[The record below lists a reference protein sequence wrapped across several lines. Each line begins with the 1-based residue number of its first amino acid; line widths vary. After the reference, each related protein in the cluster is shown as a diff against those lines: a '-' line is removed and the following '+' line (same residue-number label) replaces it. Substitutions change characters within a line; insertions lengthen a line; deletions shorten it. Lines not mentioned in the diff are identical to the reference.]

1 MKRIKTPTS
10 LKLLIFNFHMY
21 LLNWIWQNDLTI
33 LQPSNFKETCPTQ
46 FIGGRSFWF
55 HLWLFAHPFYRKSHP
70 LNLWEERGN
79 NQKSYS
85 GETNNISPLTNSLA
99 RAYNEAQT
107 SLDVSDLDIFPQLVV
122 GEEKEHRWLCMHVT
136 THVCC
141 ASVSPFSIITFL

>member
-1 MKRIKTPTS
+1 MTLTS
-10 LKLLIFNFHMY
+10 LKLLIFNFHVFI
-21 LLNWIWQNDLTI
+21 LNWIWQYDLMI

-46 FIGGRSFWF
+46 FIGGRSFWS
-55 HLWLFAHPFYRKSHP
+55 HLWLFAHPFYRNSHP
-70 LNLWEERGN
+70 LKSVGGIGGN

-85 GETNNISPLTNSLA
+85 GETNNLSPLTNSLD

-107 SLDVSDLDIFPQLVV
+107 ALDVYDLDIFPQLVV
-122 GEEKEHRWLCMHVT
+122 GEKREHRRFCMPFI